1 MRYLLYGVVLASCA
15 LLSYVLTVDSTTNGM
30 LWHIAPFYGSVL
42 LTVGWVVSA
51 ELNVKNS
58 KRQHTIN
65 LITQH
70 TSDRQRI
77 ENRDVILKYLPSYK
91 DKFTQDI
98 VSFGNETHELTKAI
112 DLELN
117 FYEFLA
123 AAVLRDDVD
132 EDLLIETLRTKFLK
146 FFEQNQDYIAHLQ
159 RDGSTTWIRHV
170 PPLEPAEHPHETIEM
185 DRRYPPSS
193 FGMKKISEP

>member
-1 MRYLLYGVVLASCA
+1 VRMRYILYGVVLASCG
-15 LLSYVLTVDSTTNGM
+15 LLSYMLTADSNANGV

-58 KRQHTIN
+58 KRQHTIV

-91 DKFTQDI
+91 DKFTEDL

-132 EDLLIETLRTKFLK
+132 EDLLVETLRTKFLK
-146 FFEQNQDYIAHLQ
+146 FFEQNQDYIAHWQ
-159 RDGSTTWIRHV
+159 KDGGTTWIHI
-170 PPLEPAEHPHETIEM
+170 TDM
-185 DRRYPPSS
+185 YRRWSKLS
-193 FGMKKISEP
+193 IHTRR